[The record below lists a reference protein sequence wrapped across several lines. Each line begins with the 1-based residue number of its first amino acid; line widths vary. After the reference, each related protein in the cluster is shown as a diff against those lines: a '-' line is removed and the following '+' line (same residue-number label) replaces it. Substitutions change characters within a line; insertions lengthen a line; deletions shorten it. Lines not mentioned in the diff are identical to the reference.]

1 MKNTGSEPDLRHI
14 AGRNPVREALE
25 RSESIE
31 RVYLST
37 GVTGRAAA
45 GVRAQCRAAGVPL
58 QTVPPVR
65 LERLVPGVNHQGV
78 VAVVS
83 AVGYA
88 DFDDMLME
96 IAPDHEAV
104 TRARPVVL
112 LLDGIQDP
120 HNLGA
125 ILRSA
130 VAAGA
135 SGVVI
140 PERGAAPL
148 NETALKTSAGT
159 ARRIPVARVG
169 NLREAIFQLKERG
182 YWIAGADGT
191 GETSMWEMDWDRPIG
206 LVIGSEDRG
215 MRHGVAEECDYRV
228 RIPMAGPA
236 ESLNASVAAGILLF
250 LAARVR
256 TSGP

>member
-1 MKNTGSEPDLRHI
+1 MPNAEPDPDLRHL

-25 RSESIE
+25 RSERIE
-31 RVYLST
+31 RVLLST

-45 GVRAQCRAAGVPL
+45 EVRAQCRAAGVPL
-58 QTVPPVR
+58 QTVPPAK
-65 LERLVPGVNHQGV
+65 LEKLVPGVNHQGV

-83 AVGYA
+83 AVAYA
-88 DFDDMLME
+88 DFDDMLRE
-96 IAPDHEAV
+96 IAPDHETV
-104 TRARPVVL
+104 ARTKPIVV

-135 SGVVI
+135 RGVAM

-148 NETALKTSAGT
+148 NAAALKTSAGT
-159 ARRIPVARVG
+159 AQRIPVARVG
-169 NLREAIFQLKERG
+169 NLREAILQLKERG
-182 YWIAGADGT
+182 YWVAGADGT
-191 GETSMWEMDWDRPIG
+191 GETSVWDMDWDRPLA

-215 MRHGVAEECDYRV
+215 MRRGVADECDYRV

-250 LAARVR
+250 AAARVR